1 MIDNCDKIGKGDK
14 KNDSKN
20 NDVRGVVHMQFY
32 KGADISFVLEAEDN
46 GMKLYREDGT
56 ACDVLELCKENGVN
70 SIRLRIWNEPSRVK
84 EAGGYCDLE
93 HTVRMGKRIK
103 EKGMHFLLDFH
114 YSDFWADPGHQK
126 KPAAW
131 EQLTQEELA
140 EAVYTYTK
148 EVLERLK
155 VEQCLPDMVQV
166 GNEIRSGMLFP
177 NGEVPNYV
185 QLAQLVN
192 AGIQAVRDVDSSIQV
207 MIHLDQGGKYY
218 YLREWFDAMF
228 AAGMQPVDI
237 IGISFY
243 AFWHGTFTDLKNSME
258 SLVERYK
265 LPVIVVET
273 AHPWRRS
280 RDGFVT
286 ADQEKIAGFP
296 AGIQEQSKVME
307 LVMNIVASV
316 TNQQGMGVYYWEP
329 VVIPVDGESGWANNM
344 GMISPDGKAFPAFK
358 VFGFERADATPRD
371 IVKVYHPEA
380 LMVQKN
386 QSLSLPKEVEVLRYD
401 GLRDSY
407 PVVWEKLSTEICGS
421 HCIKGSLGEVN
432 LETQL
437 EVNIVDKLP
446 EYTNLVKNADYSEG
460 EAKWMV
466 IKTQGDIQSEINH
479 EEEYF
484 QVSSNQN
491 FNFCLCQE
499 VQITQKG
506 SYKLSVMYR
515 GTNTT
520 DVKVRLYGEQVSG
533 DTMTKVEKNIYPTDE
548 KWMLYEIEN
557 IELKEGSFTV
567 GVELKTPPVIGKIK
581 SLQLCKM
588 N

>member
-1 MIDNCDKIGKGDK
+1 MK
-14 KNDSKN
+14 
-20 NDVRGVVHMQFY
+20 FY
-32 KGADISFVLEAEDN
+32 KGVDISFLPELEDN
-46 GMKLYREDGT
+46 GLQLYTEEGLECE
-56 ACDVLELCKENGVN
+56 ALELCKRNGVN

-84 EAGGYCDLE
+84 EARGYCDLE
-93 HTVRMGKRIK
+93 HTVCMGKRIK

-114 YSDFWADPGHQK
+114 YSDFWADPGHQN
-126 KPAAW
+126 KPEAW
-131 EQLTQEELA
+131 EHLTQDELA
-140 EAVYTYTK
+140 EAVYNYTK
-148 EVLERLK
+148 MVLERLRD
-155 VEQCLPDMVQV
+155 EQCLPDMVQV

-177 NGEVPNYV
+177 NGEVPNYT

-192 AGIQAVRDVDSSIQV
+192 AGIQAVRDVDSDIQV

-228 AAGMQPVDI
+228 EAGMQAIDV
-237 IGISFY
+237 IGISYY

-258 SLVERYK
+258 ALVERYQ

-280 RDGFVT
+280 EDGFIT
-286 ADQEKIAGFP
+286 EDQEKIAGFS
-296 AGIQEQSKVME
+296 AGIQEQSEVME

-316 TNQQGMGVYYWEP
+316 SNQQGMGVYYWEP
-329 VVIPVDGESGWANNM
+329 IVVPLDRLGSWTNNM
-344 GMISPDGKAFPAFK
+344 GMLDWTGKELPAFNK
-358 VFGFERADATPRD
+358 FRFERENARLLD
-371 IVKVYHPEA
+371 IAKVYHPEEIVVKRKQP
-380 LMVQKN
+380 L
-386 QSLSLPKEVEVLRYD
+386 LLPSEIEVLRYD
-401 GLRDSY
+401 GLRYAY
-407 PVVWEKLSTEICGS
+407 PVEWETLSTEVCGS
-421 HCIKGSLGEVN
+421 YSIKGRLKEVG
-432 LETQL
+432 LETQIK
-437 EVNIVDKLP
+437 VNVVEELP
-446 EYTNLVKNADYSEG
+446 EYKNLIKNADFSEG
-460 EAKWMV
+460 EANWMV

-491 FNFCLCQE
+491 FTFCLCQD
-499 VQITQKG
+499 VQITKRG

-533 DTMTKVEKNIYPTDE
+533 DRITKVEKNIYPTDE

-567 GVELKTPPVIGKIK
+567 GIEMKTPPVIGKIK
-581 SLQLCKM
+581 SFTLYKM
-588 N
+588 K